1 MLTVRRLVLLAV
13 FGLGVLLGAL
23 PFPSRPG
30 PAGAVTE
37 NVTLQVHPGPAA
49 ANAVLNCSWHGACTS
64 PPTPGSALDWNN
76 GPNAD
81 VRWRS
86 WGWRSVGTGSVALG
100 TIVQEHGM
108 TCTAVAVSVKDVF
121 NFPKGSVRY
130 SHSGTWTPGWSF
142 SIAGSP
148 SWASTNVVVGFTLAL
163 EKQTCINSGLWTAPH
178 LHQDRVGT
186 WWEVNWGNFLSPGSS
201 YPVFSLAN
209 WQYRQSWTW
218 NY

>member
-1 MLTVRRLVLLAV
+1 MLAFRRLVLLAV

-23 PFPSRPG
+23 PLPSRPG

-86 WGWRSVGTGSVALG
+86 WGWRSVGAGTVAFGRIRREEG
-100 TIVQEHGM
+100 T
-108 TCTAVAVSVKDVF
+108 CLAVSAEVMDVF
-121 NFPKGSVRY
+121 GFPKDRIRY

-142 SIAGSP
+142 SIAASP
-148 SWASTNVVVGFTLAL
+148 AWAATDLVVGFTLAL

-186 WWEVNWGNFLSPGSS
+186 WWEVNWGSFLSPGSS

-209 WQYRQSWTW
+209 WQYRQSWTRS
-218 NY
+218 Y